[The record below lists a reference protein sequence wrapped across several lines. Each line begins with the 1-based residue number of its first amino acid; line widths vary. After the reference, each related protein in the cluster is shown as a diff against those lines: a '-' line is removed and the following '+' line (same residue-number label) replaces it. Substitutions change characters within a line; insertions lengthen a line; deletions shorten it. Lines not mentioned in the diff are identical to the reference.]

1 MKKDSKIAAVI
12 SSIMILFAVLLFI
25 RALPYIY
32 VWIAYGAE
40 KNVQT
45 EYLEKAVKYS
55 VFPDQKAY
63 TIEAI
68 MPSLVL
74 SGNFEDAI
82 KYYEEYKKTNTDS
95 IIKNAITHLA
105 GYAYLHS
112 ERYADALEIAKE
124 LNDKTFLAQIYMK
137 IGDVNTAKVLV
148 NELVKENPEKV
159 MNYRY
164 LAEVQ
169 MGENKWKE
177 AEISI
182 NKVLEFAPNNL
193 DVLKDK
199 VEISKQLGK
208 TKEYKIYSK
217 KVKEIEY
224 KRNYR

>member
-1 MKKDSKIAAVI
+1 MKKDSKIAIVI
-12 SSIMILFAVLLFI
+12 SSIMILCAVLLFVWV
-25 RALPYIY
+25 LPFIF
-32 VWIAYGAE
+32 VWIAYGDE
-40 KNVQT
+40 ENCQT
-45 EYLEKAVKYS
+45 DYLKKAVKYS
-55 VFPDQKAY
+55 IFPVQKAY
-63 TIEAI
+63 TIESI
-68 MPSLVL
+68 MPSLIL

-95 IIKNAITHLA
+95 IIKNAITRLA

-124 LNDKTFLAQIYMK
+124 LNDKTFLAQIYIK
-137 IGDVNTAKVLV
+137 IGDIDTAKVLV
-148 NELVKENPEKV
+148 NELLKENPEKT

-182 NKVLEFAPNNL
+182 NKVLRFAPNNL

-208 TKEYKIYSK
+208 TTEYKKYSK
-217 KVKEIEY
+217 RVKEIEY